1 MRLGERQKLIVVK
14 KVEFGVYL
22 AERMEDETRVLLPE
36 KQVPEG
42 TKIGDELRVF
52 LYKDSKDRLIA
63 TTNTPKLTLGGLAVL
78 TVKEVGKIGAFLD
91 WGLEKDLFLPYKEM
105 TMKVQ
110 PEDEVLVTLYI
121 DKSSRLCASM
131 KKLYDLLSTD
141 SPYKEGDHV
150 EGRVYEFS
158 DNFGTFV
165 AVDDKYSAM
174 IPRHEDTS
182 KLRIGDVIEAKV
194 TKVKPDGKLD
204 VSLRDKAYLQMDED
218 AAKVMQVIEEFA
230 GVLPFGDKASP
241 EVIKRETGL
250 SKNAFKR
257 AVGRLYKEHRVEIT
271 ERSISTEKAPA
282 AIGPYSQAIEVNG
295 MVYTS
300 GIIPVVPETG
310 EIPEGSVAQAKQAL
324 TNLSNLLEAAGTN
337 MDNVV
342 KTTVFIKEMNDF
354 SAINDVYK
362 TFFTADFPSRSC
374 VEVARLP
381 KDVMLEIEAIAIK

>member
-1 MRLGERQKLIVVK
+1 MKLGEKQTLTVVK
-14 KVEFGVYL
+14 QVDFGVYL
-22 AERMEDETRVLLPE
+22 AEQPEDETRVLLPA

-42 TKIGDELRVF
+42 TKEGDSIEAF
-52 LYKDSKDRLIA
+52 IYKDSQDRLIA
-63 TTNTPKLTLGGLAVL
+63 TTKEPKLQVGQTAVL
-78 TVKEVGKIGAFLD
+78 KVSQVTRIGAFLD

-271 ERSISTEKAPA
+271 ERSIRK
-282 AIGPYSQAIEVNG
+282 V
-295 MVYTS
+295 
-300 GIIPVVPETG
+300 
-310 EIPEGSVAQAKQAL
+310 
-324 TNLSNLLEAAGTN
+324 
-337 MDNVV
+337 D
-342 KTTVFIKEMNDF
+342 
-354 SAINDVYK
+354 
-362 TFFTADFPSRSC
+362 
-374 VEVARLP
+374 
-381 KDVMLEIEAIAIK
+381 